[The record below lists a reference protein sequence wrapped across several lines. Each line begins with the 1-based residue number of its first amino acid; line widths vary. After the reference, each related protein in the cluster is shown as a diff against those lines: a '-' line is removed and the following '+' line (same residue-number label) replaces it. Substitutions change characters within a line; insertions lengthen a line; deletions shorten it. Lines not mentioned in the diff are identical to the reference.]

1 MSDGEGDGEGE
12 IKDIEARLLLEAI
25 FARYGYD
32 LRGYTPTSMRRRLLA
47 VLARTG
53 AAHLGELQHRVLH
66 EPALFASILDDLTL
80 QVSEMFRDPDVFRA
94 IRFEVVPHLRTY
106 SQLKIWHAGCASG
119 EEVYAAAILLQEEGL
134 YDRTQIYATD
144 LSPQA
149 LERAREGVYPA
160 TQERLF
166 AESYERCGGR
176 GKFDAYVSSAYGR
189 IAVKESLRRN
199 IVFFQHDLV
208 SDQPFGEMQMIF
220 CRNVLIYFGDELRR
234 RVVAKLAQSLCRGG
248 FLCLGHSEQ
257 LPGGKP
263 VGDFVE
269 YAARERIYRRE
280 A

>member
-1 MSDGEGDGEGE
+1 MSESAGE
-12 IKDIEARLLLEAI
+12 IQDLEARLLLEAI

-32 LRGYTPTSMRRRLLA
+32 LRGYTPTSMRRRLMA

-80 QVSEMFRDPDVFRA
+80 QVSEMFRDPEVFHA

-106 SQLKIWHAGCASG
+106 PQLKIWHAGCASG
-119 EEVYAAAILLQEEGL
+119 EEVYATAILLHEEGL

-166 AESYERCGGR
+166 AESYQRSGGR
-176 GKFDAYVSSAYGR
+176 ATFDAYVSSAYGR

-199 IVFFQHDLV
+199 VVFFQHDLV

-248 FLCLGHSEQ
+248 FLCLGRSEQ
-257 LPGGKP
+257 LPGGKLE
-263 VGDFVE
+263 GDFVE
-269 YAARERIYRRE
+269 YAPRERIYRRE